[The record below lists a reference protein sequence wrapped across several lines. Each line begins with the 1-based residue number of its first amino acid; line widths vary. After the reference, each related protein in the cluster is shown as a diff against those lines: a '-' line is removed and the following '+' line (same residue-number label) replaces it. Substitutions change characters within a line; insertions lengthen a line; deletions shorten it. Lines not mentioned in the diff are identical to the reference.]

1 MVGYM
6 DGAPY
11 DLWLSAQLT
20 QHEQPFTVYMV
31 WYSIVFFFKGH
42 SKTIPRVTRER
53 DIGNMNAIKNESASV
68 WNDLLLLVFMWKST
82 MTHYFWWF
90 IKLDSVSQFF
100 QKQLLSIELSMDSFI
115 DCFLIH
121 VGEKIISFDI
131 VSLFSLLSKSLAK
144 KKHYSMYRKS

>member
-31 WYSIVFFFKGH
+31 LYSIVLFFKGH
-42 SKTIPRVTRER
+42 AKTIPSVTRER
-53 DIGNMNAIKNESASV
+53 DTGNMSAIKNESASV

-82 MTHYFWWF
+82 MTHYFCLF
-90 IKLDSVSQFF
+90 NKLDSVSQFF

-131 VSLFSLLSKSLAK
+131 LSLLSVEQKLS
-144 KKHYSMYRKS
+144 